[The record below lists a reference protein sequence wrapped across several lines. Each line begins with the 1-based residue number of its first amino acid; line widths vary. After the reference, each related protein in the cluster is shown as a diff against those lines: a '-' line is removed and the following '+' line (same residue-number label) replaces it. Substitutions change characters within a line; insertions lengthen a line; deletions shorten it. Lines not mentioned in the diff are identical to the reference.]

1 MDIQE
6 VAKLEKGTK
15 VYQVDGTV
23 IRGLF
28 LLAEHPKGYEY
39 IYLIKDESVSDVV
52 CFYLPKKYNSFFT
65 LSYEEAKEKMWE
77 NLKASVESKNKIFMG
92 GSKKFSFD

>member
-77 NLKASVESKNKIFMG
+77 NLKASVESKNKIFMS
-92 GSKKFSFD
+92 GSKVFSFD

>member
-1 MDIQE
+1 MDIQ

-28 LLAEHPKGYEY
+28 ISRTPKDMNIFILL
-39 IYLIKDESVSDVV
+39 
-52 CFYLPKKYNSFFT
+52 
-65 LSYEEAKEKMWE
+65 KM
-77 NLKASVESKNKIFMG
+77 KA
-92 GSKKFSFD
+92 

>member
-1 MDIQE
+1 MVGLKQNYMDIQE

-28 LLAEHPKGYEY
+28 Y
-39 IYLIKDESVSDVV
+39 
-52 CFYLPKKYNSFFT
+52 
-65 LSYEEAKEKMWE
+65 
-77 NLKASVESKNKIFMG
+77 
-92 GSKKFSFD
+92 

>member
-1 MDIQE
+1 MVLKQNYMDIQ

-28 LLAEHPKGYEY
+28 Y
-39 IYLIKDESVSDVV
+39 
-52 CFYLPKKYNSFFT
+52 
-65 LSYEEAKEKMWE
+65 
-77 NLKASVESKNKIFMG
+77 
-92 GSKKFSFD
+92 

>member
-23 IRGLF
+23 IRGL
-28 LLAEHPKGYEY
+28 LLAEHQR
-39 IYLIKDESVSDVV
+39 I
-52 CFYLPKKYNSFFT
+52 
-65 LSYEEAKEKMWE
+65 
-77 NLKASVESKNKIFMG
+77 
-92 GSKKFSFD
+92 